1 MDARVL
7 SSRVESPDDSES
19 TENKAE
25 AARPRFTGIESRWAE
40 ILPVRYAGLDDIVRR
55 VPVSVVWEITLACD
69 LACSHCG
76 SRAGRRRRDELTTAE
91 ALDLVGQIAELGARD
106 VGLIGGEAYLR
117 KDWLQI
123 VAAIRAAGMRCDL
136 QTGGRNLTEA
146 RVAAAK
152 EAGLAGVGISLD
164 GIGATH
170 DKLRGVPGSYEAAVA
185 ALRRVAASGMA
196 VGANSQINAW
206 TLPQLRDLMDVVIDA
221 GATNW
226 QLAITTAMGNA
237 ADHPEILLQPWQML
251 EVMPLLAE
259 LAAEGKERGLF
270 LQPASNVGY
279 FGPYESAIRN
289 VLDPEIY
296 FHGCNAGDTVMGIEA
311 DGTIKSCPG
320 LGSAYAGGNIR
331 ETRLRE
337 IWEKSEPMAFNRRRT
352 VEDLWGFCRTC
363 YYAETCLAGC
373 TWTSHALMGRAGNN
387 PMCHHRALEH
397 DRRGLR
403 ERLVKVKDAPGR
415 SFDNGEWEI
424 VVEPVPAAPA
434 RVPDRICVN
443 G

>member
-1 MDARVL
+1 MD
-7 SSRVESPDDSES
+7 
-19 TENKAE
+19 
-25 AARPRFTGIESRWAE
+25 PRRADA
-40 ILPVRYAGLDDIVRR
+40 LPVRYAGLDDIVNR

-76 SRAGRRRRDELTTAE
+76 SRAGHRRRDELSTAE

-117 KDWLQI
+117 KDWLEI

-136 QTGGRNLTEA
+136 QTGGRNLSEE
-146 RVAAAK
+146 RVARAAA
-152 EAGLAGVGISLD
+152 AGLCGVGISID
-164 GIGATH
+164 GLGATH
-170 DKLRGVPGSYEAAVA
+170 DELRGLPGSYELALA
-185 ALRRVAASGMA
+185 ALRRVRAHGLSAA
-196 VGANSQINAW
+196 VNSQINAY
-206 TLPQLRDLMDVVIDA
+206 TLPQLRALMDVIIEA

-237 ADHPEILLQPWQML
+237 ADHPDMLLQPWQML
-251 EVMPLLAE
+251 EVMPLLAA
-259 LAAEGKERGLF
+259 LAVEGRERGLF

-279 FGPYESAIRN
+279 YGPYESVIRN
-289 VLDPEIY
+289 VLDPEIH

-320 LGSAYAGGNIR
+320 LGSAYAGGNVR

-337 IWEKSEPMAFNRRRT
+337 IWEKSEVIAFNRRRT
-352 VEDLWGFCRTC
+352 VDDLWGFCRTC
-363 YYAETCLAGC
+363 YYADTCMAGC

-387 PMCHHRALEH
+387 PMCHHRALEM
-397 DRRGLR
+397 DRQGLR

-415 SFDNGEWEI
+415 SFDHGEFEI
-424 VVEPVPAAPA
+424 VVEPVPARAPEGIA
-434 RVPDRICVN
+434 AH

>member
-1 MDARVL
+1 MDAR
-7 SSRVESPDDSES
+7 RAD
-19 TENKAE
+19 A
-25 AARPRFTGIESRWAE
+25 
-40 ILPVRYAGLDDIVRR
+40 LPVRYASLDDIVNRI
-55 VPVSVVWEITLACD
+55 PVSVVWEITLACD

-76 SRAGRRRRDELTTAE
+76 SRAGHRRRDELTSAE

-117 KDWLQI
+117 KDWLEI
-123 VAAIRAAGMRCDL
+123 IAAIRATGMRCDL

-152 EAGLAGVGISLD
+152 AAGLCGVGISLD

-170 DKLRGVPGSYEAAVA
+170 DRIRGVPGSYELALA
-185 ALRRVAASGMA
+185 ALRRVRAHGLSAS
-196 VGANSQINAW
+196 VNSQINAY
-206 TLPQLRDLMDVVIDA
+206 TLPELRELMDVIIEA

-237 ADHPEILLQPWQML
+237 ADHPEMLLQPWQML

-259 LAAEGKERGLF
+259 LAVKGRDRGLF
-270 LQPASNVGY
+270 FQPAANVGY
-279 FGPYESAIRN
+279 YGPYESIIRN
-289 VLDPEIY
+289 VIDPEIH

-320 LGSAYAGGNIR
+320 LGRAFAGGNVR

-337 IWEKSEPMAFNRRRT
+337 IWEQSEVMAFNRRRT
-352 VEDLWGFCRTC
+352 VDDLWGFCRTC
-363 YYAETCLAGC
+363 YYAETCMAGC
-373 TWTSHALMGRAGNN
+373 TWSSHALMGRPGNN
-387 PMCHHRALEH
+387 PMCHHRALEM
-397 DRRGLR
+397 DRQGLR
-403 ERLVKVKDAPGR
+403 ERLVKVKNAPGH
-415 SFDNGEWEI
+415 SFDHGEFEI
-424 VVEPVPAAPA
+424 VVETAPD
-434 RVPDRICVN
+434 RVPVEVPLN